1 MEELESENNKSGASV
16 YDTFH
21 GAEQRRMVV
30 RKSKRSWSEQHQG
43 HHIQASM
50 VECNIANNS
59 NSMEM
64 EAPSRFT
71 VDQVWE
77 QERRYR
83 NVVDMQEEEEDD
95 CLCWKSGLQGG

>member
-1 MEELESENNKSGASV
+1 MNTTSLGFLCIHDS
-16 YDTFH
+16 FH
-21 GAEQRRMVV
+21 GAEQRRMEV

-64 EAPSRFT
+64 ETPAGSQWTRCGSR
-71 VDQVWE
+71 
-77 QERRYR
+77 R
-83 NVVDMQEEEEDD
+83 
-95 CLCWKSGLQGG
+95 GGTGM